1 MSPKP
6 FKSHMFTKMC
16 KKSHFWPKI
25 PNMVI
30 WTQIS
35 QKMENFE
42 LFFLEMKILTNSFP
56 DCYQTLSNND
66 FLERY
71 SQITKNWLSGPTVG
85 KIAVISV
92 GRTSRCFP
100 PSFGYLK

>member
-35 QKMENFE
+35 QKHKILN
-42 LFFLEMKILTNSFP
+42 FFLKNEK
-56 DCYQTLSNND
+56 
-66 FLERY
+66 FLPIAF
-71 SQITKNWLSGPTVG
+71 QIAIKHYLIMIFW
-85 KIAVISV
+85 KDIAKL
-92 GRTSRCFP
+92 P
-100 PSFGYLK
+100 KFGYLGPGPLYTCLVQN